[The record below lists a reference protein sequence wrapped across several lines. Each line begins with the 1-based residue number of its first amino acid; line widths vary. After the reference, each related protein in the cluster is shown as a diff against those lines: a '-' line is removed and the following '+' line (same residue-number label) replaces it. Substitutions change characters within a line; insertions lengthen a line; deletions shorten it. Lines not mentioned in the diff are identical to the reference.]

1 MILAG
6 LISEDISTGTTVD
19 EDNIMEESLL
29 CSAAHMLGTMEV
41 TSVEYDTTSDEAMMC
56 GATLVKN
63 VISWADV
70 RASSSKD
77 ATIQS
82 VLHTL
87 QEGFPDDARQLAYD
101 IRPFLPL
108 RHTLYELD
116 GVLMLGDR
124 IVVPADLRPHVLSLL
139 HAAHQGVD
147 RMKARAT
154 DTVYWPGL
162 IGDISRTR
170 AECAACHRM
179 AKSNPTQP
187 PMLPA
192 DPQYPFQLLAAD
204 YFHHSGHY
212 YAVIVDRYSHWPV
225 VFRAEQDCTGSKGLI
240 SHLRLMF
247 STFGV
252 PEEIASDGASEFASS
267 ETQNF
272 LKTWQVHHRLSS
284 VAFPH
289 SNCRAEIA
297 VKQVKRII
305 TDNCSPSGSIQHHL
319 QHTGPPPTEQPPDSH
334 HGGQD
339 ASDPPTSSTM
349 QHTHTP

>member
-1 MILAG
+1 MLLATEWQSQTPHSHPCYQQTPNTHSNYWQ
-6 LISEDISTGTTVD
+6 LTISTLVATT
-19 EDNIMEESLL
+19 N
-29 CSAAHMLGTMEV
+29 
-41 TSVEYDTTSDEAMMC
+41 
-56 GATLVKN
+56 
-63 VISWADV
+63 
-70 RASSSKD
+70 
-77 ATIQS
+77 
-82 VLHTL
+82 
-87 QEGFPDDARQLAYD
+87 
-101 IRPFLPL
+101 
-108 RHTLYELD
+108 
-116 GVLMLGDR
+116 
-124 IVVPADLRPHVLSLL
+124 
-139 HAAHQGVD
+139 
-147 RMKARAT
+147 
-154 DTVYWPGL
+154 
-162 IGDISRTR
+162 
-170 AECAACHRM
+170 
-179 AKSNPTQP
+179 
-187 PMLPA
+187 
-192 DPQYPFQLLAAD
+192 
-204 YFHHSGHY
+204 
-212 YAVIVDRYSHWPV
+212 AVIVDRYSHWPV

-319 QHTGPPPTEQPPDSH
+319 QHTGPPPTEQPLDSH